1 MENGKRIFLRK
12 IKRIV
17 GITFAVVLF
26 LAVLRWGYYYL
37 EYVRSRE
44 IRISSFGKMESEIII
59 PVRYHD
65 GNLTTIR
72 GVAMYTPDRKCYHL
86 RCVPEKDILWI
97 TVNRVGWGGVTVFT
111 ARYAVSDAAI
121 RARLFEM
128 WKKAVADS
136 GVSNGALS
144 DKSDKSD
151 QSDKSD
157 KSDIIGAP
165 HG

>member
-1 MENGKRIFLRK
+1 MVNGKRIFLRK

-17 GITFAVVLF
+17 GITFAFVLF

-44 IRISSFGKMESEIII
+44 IRISSFEQVESEIII
-59 PVRYHD
+59 PVRYQD
-65 GNLTTIR
+65 GKLTTIR
-72 GVAMYTPDRKCYHL
+72 SVAMYTPDRKCYHL

-111 ARYAVSDAAI
+111 ARYEVSDAAI

-136 GVSNGALS
+136 GVSNGERE
-144 DKSDKSD
+144 
-151 QSDKSD
+151 
-157 KSDIIGAP
+157 
-165 HG
+165 